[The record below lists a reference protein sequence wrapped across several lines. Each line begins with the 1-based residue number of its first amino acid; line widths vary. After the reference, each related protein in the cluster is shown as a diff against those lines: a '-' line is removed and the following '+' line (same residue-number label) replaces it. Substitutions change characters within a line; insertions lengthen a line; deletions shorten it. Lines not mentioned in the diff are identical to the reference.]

1 VSRYTVDLTHLA
13 RFIGTLDEFNT
24 RSEEV
29 GAAIDRQI
37 AELHEN
43 WSGMAASAHREYHR
57 MWTQAA
63 EDLRAAL
70 AELKQAAHRA
80 HHHYTDAIQRNV
92 AMLRS

>member
-1 VSRYTVDLTHLA
+1 MSRYTVDLAHLA
-13 RFIGTLDEFNT
+13 RFIGKLDEFST

-57 MWTQAA
+57 VWTQAA
-63 EDLRAAL
+63 DDVRAAL
-70 AELKQAAHRA
+70 ADLTQAAHRA
-80 HHHYTDAIQRNV
+80 HHHYTDAVQLNV